1 MSKIKEPVIFRIKQ
15 ADIGAFLAADTN
27 LSPNAGSAF
36 YKAAPAGRAGM
47 DIKTVY
53 GELLTNK
60 EFLRAL
66 RIITQ
71 PDLYLVARVA
81 GVQGMPEIRLHH
93 KKSEGNFVAAT
104 EENAEGNLTI
114 SLFDDYESWLAWWIK
129 GFASQNSQPAANY
142 IPPNVSLEEFMFVL
156 HAVDSFR
163 RISYQNM
170 LDHAFM
176 DNAYVKVPSFLQ
188 SMAESLR
195 SLDVRWLLPAFLA
208 VTPGMEQYQTKIDSQ
223 NIGVLL
229 EHDFFREG
237 KLASGED
244 VLIFGEAGQI
254 MGVEFLRSWF
264 TSCGVEINVAVSG
277 VFAAA
282 ERLFIAPTL
291 LGNHFVRLEDA
302 DNGKAVINHQLYTAE
317 QLLAKLDE
325 LFGGAFA
332 TDVSAVSSTLKSA
345 QATAISSVPKGAEKS
360 ESSPRQTKTA
370 PPPPAPK
377 FCRNCGTKLSAGAAF
392 CANCGAKLS

>member
-282 ERLFIAPTL
+282 ERL
-291 LGNHFVRLEDA
+291 
-302 DNGKAVINHQLYTAE
+302 
-317 QLLAKLDE
+317 
-325 LFGGAFA
+325 
-332 TDVSAVSSTLKSA
+332 SSHPRYW
-345 QATAISSVPKGAEKS
+345 AIILCGWKMRIMEK
-360 ESSPRQTKTA
+360 PQ
-370 PPPPAPK
+370 
-377 FCRNCGTKLSAGAAF
+377 
-392 CANCGAKLS
+392 